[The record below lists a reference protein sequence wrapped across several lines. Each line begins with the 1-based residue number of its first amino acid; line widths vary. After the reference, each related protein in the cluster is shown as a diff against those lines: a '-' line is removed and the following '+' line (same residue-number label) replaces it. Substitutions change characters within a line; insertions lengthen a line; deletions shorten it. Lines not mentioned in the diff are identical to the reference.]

1 MDPSP
6 SKLEGTTATLGTTSA
21 LQEVRQ
27 SDRCRGLDESKLTF
41 IPTYSSC
48 QCP

>member
-6 SKLEGTTATLGTTSA
+6 SKLEEAAAMLGTTSA

-27 SDRCRGLDESKLTF
+27 VTVAGVRTIQS
-41 IPTYSSC
+41 
-48 QCP
+48 